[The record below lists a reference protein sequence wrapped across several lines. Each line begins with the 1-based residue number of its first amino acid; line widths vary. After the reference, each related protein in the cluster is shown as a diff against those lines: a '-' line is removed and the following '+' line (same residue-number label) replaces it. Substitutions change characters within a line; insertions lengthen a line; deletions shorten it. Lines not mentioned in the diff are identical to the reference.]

1 MSQPDPPEER
11 EVSIDRLSETFARL
25 FAPADD
31 AADQE
36 PAIDEPAHAVEPG
49 PVDSRS
55 EPLEED
61 DSGDVSPLRILEAML
76 FVGSPSNEPLPAER
90 AASVMRGV
98 EAEEIHELV
107 RQLNDE
113 YTAHR
118 CPYRIVSEGPGYR
131 LALSDEYRRLRDKFH
146 GRVRQAR
153 LSQAA
158 VEVLAVVA
166 YNEPLTAEEVSK
178 LRNTPSSAVLSQ
190 LVRRQLLRLERP
202 EQEPRTPRYYT
213 TPRFLSLFGLESL
226 EELPQSQDLD

>member
-1 MSQPDPPEER
+1 MSQPEDPEQR

-31 AADQE
+31 AASPE
-36 PAIDEPAHAVEPG
+36 PAIDEAAPAAEPG
-49 PVDSRS
+49 LAAL
-55 EPLEED
+55 ENAPLEED
-61 DSGDVSPLRILEAML
+61 LRDVSPLRILEAML

-107 RQLNDE
+107 RQLNEE

-131 LALSDEYRRLRDKFH
+131 LALSDDYRRLRDKFH

-158 VEVLAVVA
+158 VEVLAIVA